1 MKGMR
6 KISRGSDFGG
16 VMAYVFDGELDN
28 PREIK
33 GELIG
38 GNMSGRT
45 PQELTDE
52 FNLSKA
58 IRPDVKRPVW
68 HNSLRLPAGEKIDKE
83 TWNKIGD
90 RYMEKMGFSEHHQ
103 RCYLFDDDPKGQH
116 IHIPAS
122 RIGLDGNL
130 FLGKNE
136 NLKSTKVIA
145 ELEIEFGLKLTK
157 GVNYD
162 QAGKIVMPD
171 KSKVSKAE
179 MEKALRTETE
189 PPRVQLQ
196 KLVDQALTGKPT
208 TTEFVER
215 LQASGVDVVPNIAS
229 TGKLNGFSFGLDGP
243 GGVFFSGSKLGDSYK
258 YAQLEKRG
266 LTYDQNRESGFLIE
280 LKTRARDAV
289 GHDRAAKGAEGL
301 QSGGPDRGRDSTAA
315 RDAENLRGVDRRAD
329 RASDRAPSADSEPSA
344 GRVESAG
351 NDVVSAERPAG
362 SAEKGSEVRAEGTPK
377 ADAERPG
384 TPGHALAPAR
394 SGSAPAGDPGAGIAT
409 GVEVSSAGL
418 ITTGDKGT
426 DELLQAAHS
435 GRLKAEREVL
445 SRQKKQH
452 AEDMT
457 NAKKRQIEL
466 DKPSSNRLSWL
477 ADRSMDSTW
486 RAKEIQAFARA
497 TGAGKFEIT
506 CSSSKPGEKS
516 VKKVFTTEQLQN
528 PATLKSMANMS
539 ARRFDVSIRPDPA
552 SGVILL
558 KGLDADGIKK
568 LEAVG
573 LQPAAVIDIAGKKEA
588 WIATG
593 AKLST
598 DERTALTKRLE
609 TITGVEQKHGGA
621 GGLVGFSSGQKSVG
635 LVACPGQVAPAVGE
649 LLGEVKAVIFEAKA
663 TARLAKAIEKEVIV
677 KARDFDDVGGIKSL
691 HKGWL
696 RSRCHAAEA
705 DATLLGGK
713 YDAAQVERGVLEA
726 MARQG
731 VKPSQAYRAV
741 FDDSRVAAGD
751 ERHAADSVAQ
761 AYTRVA
767 LAKEGK
773 DLASVDLVAESAN
786 RHPDL
791 IKRAESR
798 QDSELKA
805 IHEQSRKD
813 AQADQRRLDA
823 EAELQRIAKA
833 QEAAEKVALER
844 ENGLGPKPR

>member
-6 KISRGSDFGG
+6 KISRGSDFRG
-16 VMAYVFDGELDN
+16 VMAYIVDGELDN

-45 PQELTDE
+45 PQELAEE

-58 IRPDVKRPVW
+58 IRPDIKRPVW
-68 HNSLRLPAGEKIDKE
+68 HNSLRLPLGEKIDKE
-83 TWNKIGD
+83 TWNKIAD

-103 RCYLFDDDPKGQH
+103 RSYFFDDDPKGKH

-122 RIGLDGNL
+122 RIGLDGTV

-145 ELEIEFGLKLTK
+145 ELEVEFGLKLTK

-162 QAGKIVMPD
+162 QAGKIVMPE
-171 KSKVSKAE
+171 KSKASKAE

-189 PPRVQLQ
+189 VPRYQLQ
-196 KLVDQALTGKPT
+196 KMIDQALIDKPT
-208 TTEFVER
+208 ATQFVER
-215 LQASGVDVVPNIAS
+215 LQIAGVDVIPNIAS

-243 GGVFFSGSKLGDSYK
+243 TGVFFSGSKLGDSYK

-266 LTYDQNRESGFLIE
+266 LSYDKDRESEFLGQ
-280 LKTRARDAV
+280 LKTRARAAV
-289 GHDRAAKGAEGL
+289 
-301 QSGGPDRGRDSTAA
+301 GPDRGATATGRVQPGPENPSRA
-315 RDAENLRGVDRRAD
+315 RPAGNDADTVRGADRRAD
-329 RASDRAPSADSEPSA
+329 RANYRADHSDPGATPGRSERFEDERDVKTSADTRSEASREASSLEAGSGTSA
-344 GRVESAG
+344 GT
-351 NDVVSAERPAG
+351 ERPH
-362 SAEKGSEVRAEGTPK
+362 
-377 ADAERPG
+377 DPG
-384 TPGHALAPAR
+384 AAVAPAR
-394 SGSAPAGDPGAGIAT
+394 ESGHQPGDIGDGISS

-418 ITTGDKGT
+418 ILTGEKGS
-426 DELLQAAHS
+426 DELIQAAHS
-435 GRLKAEREVL
+435 GRLKAEREVMA
-445 SRQKKQH
+445 RQKKQH
-452 AEDMT
+452 AADMAS
-457 NAKKRQIEL
+457 AKKRQMEL
-466 DKPSSNRLSWL
+466 DKPHSNRLSIL
-477 ADRSMDSTW
+477 GGRSMDSSW
-486 RAKEIQAFARA
+486 RAMEVQRLAQAL
-497 TGAGKFEIT
+497 GAEKFQVT
-506 CSSSKPGEKS
+506 CTSSNAKAETI
-516 VKKVFTTEQLQN
+516 KKVYTAQDLQD
-528 PATLKSMANMS
+528 PKVLKDLAHLS
-539 ARRFDVSIRPDPA
+539 ARNHQISIQPSDSA
-552 SGVILL
+552 GMILM
-558 KGLDADGIKK
+558 KGLDAQDIKK
-568 LEAVG
+568 LEAIG
-573 LQPAAVIDIAGKKEA
+573 LGPAAVVSFAGKNQA

-593 AKLST
+593 SQMSS
-598 DERTALTKRLE
+598 DERKALTKRIE
-609 TITGVEQKHGGA
+609 GMVGVDKAA
-621 GGLVGFSSGQKSVG
+621 GSAGRLVGFSGASLTAGT
-635 LVACPGQVAPAVGE
+635 GQVAPAAAE
-649 LLGEVKAVIFEAKA
+649 LLGEIKSEIFEAKA

>member
-649 LLGEVKAVIFEAKA
+649 LLGEVKAQLFEAKA
-663 TARLAKAIEKEVIV
+663 AQQLAKLVDKNAVLDRE
-677 KARDFDDVGGIKSL
+677 RDIDTIGTIKSL
-691 HKGWL
+691 
-696 RSRCHAAEA
+696 RSSWMRDKVAAVRDEA
-705 DATLLGGK
+705 LLWGK
-713 YDAAQVERGVLEA
+713 KPAQADIERGVIEA
-726 MARQG
+726 MAKQK
-731 VKPSQAYRAV
+731 VPVSQAYRAV
-741 FDDSRVAAGD
+741 FNESGVCAGN
-751 ERHAADSVAQ
+751 
-761 AYTRVA
+761 
-767 LAKEGK
+767 
-773 DLASVDLVAESAN
+773 DLAA
-786 RHPDL
+786 
-791 IKRAESR
+791 
-798 QDSELKA
+798 
-805 IHEQSRKD
+805 
-813 AQADQRRLDA
+813 
-823 EAELQRIAKA
+823 AKVVTECYA
-833 QEAAEKVALER
+833 KVALER
-844 ENGLGPKPR
+844 EGRSLAGVDLHAEARERFPEVLKQAENGTLSELKGEATEQAQERQQDQKRLEDEAQKRLEQAQEEAKKRNALEQQDVIKPK